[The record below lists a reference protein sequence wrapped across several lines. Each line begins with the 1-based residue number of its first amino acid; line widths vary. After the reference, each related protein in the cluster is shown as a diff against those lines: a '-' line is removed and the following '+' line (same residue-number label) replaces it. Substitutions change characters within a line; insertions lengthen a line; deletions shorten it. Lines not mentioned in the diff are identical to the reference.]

1 MALLV
6 MFVFFFFFFN
16 DTATTEIYTLSLHD
30 ALPISW
36 EKSRRGSAARPAGR
50 SAPACRG
57 CRRGRC
63 RRSCRVLGQPR
74 GRCGE
79 RLEALPHQLHSGVH
93 RAVPCEPAGAQ
104 VFDARGPHFRHGG
117 DPTRD
122 ARALVERQGERG
134 TQPVRAPARDGDR
147 IAHRRDPGGVA
158 RGFGRRRERVQVRD
172 QEAQVRADAAS
183 LVVVEQVHAHKK
195 TPAVGETVGV
205 ISHEGGSGRTPSPAA
220 KIPEPSPALYR
231 LLPPIFYP
239 MPRLAIA
246 QIRPSKGDYAANLQ
260 KIGGVLAQIAKPDPP
275 LHLVIFPATVTSGY
289 FVEGGVPDVAVT
301 AGTVFRDLTWEHEAA
316 SAPPIDVAVGFY
328 EVFQNHFYNSCL
340 YASLGNA
347 PSDSASPRNAS
358 SGHASPG
365 IRHVHRKVFLPTY
378 GVFDEERFVER
389 GRDIQAFDTRFG
401 RVAMLICEDAWHSI
415 TGTIAALQGA
425 QLVIVP
431 SASPAR
437 GTGMDEEGTRLP
449 TSVVRWERILKGI
462 AAEPGVW
469 VAFASLVGF
478 EGGKGF
484 PGGSVLVSPGG
495 EIVLRG
501 PLFEEAVLTYDL
513 DFEELTRARAES
525 PLLANLEGNLPL
537 LIKNLG
543 KGERGKGKGKAR
555 AAEFDPATNGAS
567 VKSAI
572 RNPQSAIHLVGK
584 GVEEGD
590 PLAIDPDLARRW
602 LTSFLKDEVVRRR
615 GFTKGIVGLSGGV
628 DSSLTAFLAVE
639 ALGKQN
645 VIAVRMPYKTSSPE
659 SLQHAQ
665 LVIDQ
670 LGIEALTIDISA
682 AVDGYLSQVETNGA
696 ADPTR
701 RGNVMARERMIVLFD
716 LSAKYKALPIG
727 TSNKSERLLGYFT
740 WHADDTPP
748 VNPLGDLF
756 KTQVRALARHVGV
769 PDVILRKPPTPDLV
783 PGQTTEGDYGIS
795 YDKVDRILYYLIR
808 GMKPE
813 DIVSRGFTREE
824 VDKVERRLEST
835 HWKRRLPTVAV
846 MSQTAIGEFYLRP
859 VDY

>member
-1 MALLV
+1 
-6 MFVFFFFFFN
+6 
-16 DTATTEIYTLSLHD
+16 
-30 ALPISW
+30 
-36 EKSRRGSAARPAGR
+36 
-50 SAPACRG
+50 
-57 CRRGRC
+57 
-63 RRSCRVLGQPR
+63 
-74 GRCGE
+74 
-79 RLEALPHQLHSGVH
+79 
-93 RAVPCEPAGAQ
+93 
-104 VFDARGPHFRHGG
+104 
-117 DPTRD
+117 
-122 ARALVERQGERG
+122 
-134 TQPVRAPARDGDR
+134 
-147 IAHRRDPGGVA
+147 
-158 RGFGRRRERVQVRD
+158 
-172 QEAQVRADAAS
+172 
-183 LVVVEQVHAHKK
+183 
-195 TPAVGETVGV
+195 
-205 ISHEGGSGRTPSPAA
+205 
-220 KIPEPSPALYR
+220 
-231 LLPPIFYP
+231 

-246 QIRPSKGDYAANLQ
+246 QIRPSKGNYNANLQ
-260 KIGGVLAQIAKPDPP
+260 KIGGVLAQIAKLDPP
-275 LHLVIFPATVTSGY
+275 VDLVVFPETATSGY
-289 FVEGGVPDVAVT
+289 FVEGGVRDVAVT
-301 AGTVFRDLTWEHEAA
+301 AGTLFRDLTIEHEAA
-316 SAPPIDVAVGFY
+316 GAPPIDVAVGFY

-347 PSDSASPRNAS
+347 SPGNASLGNASPGGASLGNASPGSAS
-358 SGHASPG
+358 SGGAAPG
-365 IRHVHRKVFLPTY
+365 IRQVHRKVFLPTY
-378 GVFDEERFVER
+378 GVFDEERFVDR
-389 GRDIQAFDTRFG
+389 GREIRAFDTRWG
-401 RVAMLICEDAWHSI
+401 RAAILVCEDAWHSI
-415 TGTIAALQGA
+415 SGTIAALQGA

-449 TSVVRWERILKGI
+449 ASVVRWERILKGI
-462 AAEPGVW
+462 ADEHGVW

-495 EIVLRG
+495 EILLRG

-525 PLLANLEGNLPL
+525 PLLADLEVNLPH
-537 LIKNLG
+537 LIKTLG
-543 KGERGKGKGKAR
+543 MRDAGSGMRKRRPVK
-555 AAEFDPATNGAS
+555 FDPAVNGSHAS
-567 VKSAI
+567 RISHPAS
-572 RNPQSAIHLVGK
+572 RIHIVGK

-590 PLAIDPDLARRW
+590 PLSIDPDLARRW
-602 LTSFLKDEVVRRR
+602 LVSFLKDEVVRRR

-639 ALGKQN
+639 ALGKDN
-645 VIAVRMPYKTSSPE
+645 VISVRMPYRTSSPE
-659 SLQHAQ
+659 SLEHAQ

-670 LGIEALTIDISA
+670 LGIQSRTIDITP
-682 AVDGYLSQVETNGA
+682 AVDGYLQQVGDGGG
-696 ADPTR
+696 DPTR

-716 LSAKYKALPIG
+716 LSAMHKALPIG

-769 PDVILRKPPTPDLV
+769 PEVILAKPPTPDLV

-808 GMKPE
+808 GMQAE
-813 DIVSRGFTREE
+813 EVVAHGFTAAE
-824 VDKVERRLEST
+824 VAKVQGRLEST